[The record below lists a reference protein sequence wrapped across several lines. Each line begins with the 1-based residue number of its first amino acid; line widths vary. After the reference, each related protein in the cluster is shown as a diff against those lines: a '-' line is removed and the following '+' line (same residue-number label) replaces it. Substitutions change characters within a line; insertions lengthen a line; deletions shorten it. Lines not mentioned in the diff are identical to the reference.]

1 MASAVVLREVVDADV
16 PIFFEHQRDPA
27 ANRMAAFTAK
37 DPHDRAAF
45 DAKWAKN
52 RADPAVT
59 FRTILYEG
67 QVAGYVASFLSS
79 RTNKLEVCYWLGNEF
94 WGRGIATEALA
105 AFLQIVTT
113 RPIYAGVA
121 KDNAASIR
129 VLQKCG
135 FAICQ
140 HDRGFAN
147 ARGEEIEEVLME
159 FHDAPAKA

>member
-1 MASAVVLREVVDADV
+1 
-16 PIFFEHQRDPA
+16 
-27 ANRMAAFTAK
+27 
-37 DPHDRAAF
+37 
-45 DAKWAKN
+45 
-52 RADPAVT
+52 
-59 FRTILYEG
+59 
-67 QVAGYVASFLSS
+67 
-79 RTNKLEVCYWLGNEF
+79 VCYWLGNEF